1 MDAQATLANIQKKDV
16 SQSIFQLVNMV
27 LDGRTE
33 KEIQKAEV
41 ASNYAFKEVEEAV
54 NAFGD
59 SQFLN
64 DALYEN
70 YLTMTRYYDDD
81 FEKTA
86 AFMDLMSLD
95 EVNENYIGVS

>member
-1 MDAQATLANIQKKDV
+1 M
-16 SQSIFQLVNMV
+16 
-27 LDGRTE
+27 
-33 KEIQKAEV
+33 
-41 ASNYAFKEVEEAV
+41 